1 MLPLFLADTV
11 AGPKVVLEGEEAR
24 HAASVERLRVGERI
38 RVSDG
43 VGEYVDGVVTAVA
56 KFRVAISVESRAL
69 LPPNDL
75 KVVVAQALAKG
86 DSSTVAVELLTE
98 VGVDEILPWSALR
111 SIAKWDDEKKNKGV
125 ARWMSVARE
134 ASKQSRRIAIPK
146 IDQLNSTKELIARIV
161 AADCAIVLHESGQEP
176 IGKITIP
183 SKGEVLLVVGPE
195 GGIDESELELFKA
208 SGAHIAVLGPT
219 VLRSAHAGCVAAA
232 LIVSRRW
239 G

>member
-24 HAASVERLRVGERI
+24 HAASVVRLRVGERI

-43 VGEYVDGVVTAVA
+43 ISEYVDGVVTEVG
-56 KFRVAISVESRAL
+56 KSRVEISVESRTL

-86 DSSTVAVELLTE
+86 DSSTIAVELLTE

-111 SIAKWDDEKKNKGV
+111 SIAKWDDEKKSKGV
-125 ARWMSVARE
+125 LRWTGVARE
-134 ASKQSRRIAIPK
+134 ASKQSRRIAIPM
-146 IDQLNSTKELIARIV
+146 IGQLNSTKELIARIV

-176 IGKITIP
+176 IGKIAIP

-195 GGIDESELELFKA
+195 GGIDQSELELFKA

-219 VLRSAHAGCVAAA
+219 VLRSAHAGCVAAS
-232 LIVSRRW
+232 LIVNRRW